1 MSARM
6 TLALLVVLSPIAMLG
21 GCGDAMEMVKLPD
34 FVKPP
39 ETLLNKDQQKQT
51 VNDMIEKG
59 QTHQQE
65 AAQQIEKGK

>member
-1 MSARM
+1 MSAKM
-6 TLALLVVLSPIAMLG
+6 TLALLATLALATALA
-21 GCGDAMEMVKLPD
+21 GCGQALDMVKLPD

>member
-1 MSARM
+1 MSLVL
-6 TLALLVVLSPIAMLG
+6 LAVLAPPLALG
-21 GCGDAMEMVKLPD
+21 GCGKTLDMVKLPD
-34 FVKPP
+34 FAKPP
-39 ETLLNKDQQKQT
+39 ETLLTKDQQKQT